1 MAIVR
6 FTRQRQAV
14 LETVQASR
22 EHPDAA
28 RVFEAVRQ
36 LVPNISL
43 GTVYRSLEALVEDGH
58 LIQIQQPGA
67 ATRYDARLER
77 HYHLLCGS
85 CGSVF
90 DVELELP
97 DLVLVAR
104 QTVVGSFGLG
114 SSGLGSSGLGFDVR
128 AATVEFHGT
137 CEGCQKN

>member
-104 QTVVGSFGLG
+104 QTVLGSFGR
-114 SSGLGSSGLGFDVR
+114 GFDVR

-137 CEGCQKN
+137 CERCQKN

>member
-97 DLVLVAR
+97 DLVLIAR
-104 QTVVGSFGLG
+104 QSVRA
-114 SSGLGSSGLGFDVR
+114 FDVR

-137 CEGCQKN
+137 CERCQKNEPILTVSSSGLS

>member
-1 MAIVR
+1 MMRFLWDRSQNPLMTIVR

-58 LIQIQQPGA
+58 LIQIQQPGF
-67 ATRYDARLER
+67 
-77 HYHLLCGS
+77 
-85 CGSVF
+85 F
-90 DVELELP
+90 DPQQAVQ
-97 DLVLVAR
+97 R
-104 QTVVGSFGLG
+104 TFMHWHR
-114 SSGLGSSGLGFDVR
+114 F
-128 AATVEFHGT
+128 T
-137 CEGCQKN
+137 C

>member
-14 LETVQASR
+14 LEAVQASR

-28 RVFEAVRQ
+28 RVFESVRHV
-36 LVPNISL
+36 VPNISL
-43 GTVYRSLEALVEDGH
+43 GTVYRSLEALVTDGH
-58 LIQIQQPGA
+58 LLQIQQPGA

-77 HYHLLCGS
+77 HYHLLCAS
-85 CGSVF
+85 CGEVF

-97 DLVLVAR
+97 DLAQLAR
-104 QTVVGSFGLG
+104 QSVR
-114 SSGLGSSGLGFDVR
+114 GFDVR

-137 CEGCQKN
+137 CERCQQHGLLKN

>member
-1 MAIVR
+1 MMRFFWDRSQNPLMAIVR

-28 RVFEAVRQ
+28 RVFESVRQ

-77 HYHLLCGS
+77 HYHLLCDS
-85 CGSVF
+85 CGAVF

-97 DLVLVAR
+97 DLVLIAR
-104 QTVVGSFGLG
+104 RSVRT
-114 SSGLGSSGLGFDVR
+114 FDVR

-137 CEGCQKN
+137 CENCQKN

>member
-43 GTVYRSLEALVEDGH
+43 GTVYRSLEALVQDGH

-104 QTVVGSFGLG
+104 QVTQKAVRDFDVR
-114 SSGLGSSGLGFDVR
+114 GFDVR

-137 CEGCQKN
+137 CERCQKN

>member
-58 LIQIQQPGA
+58 LIQIQQPGS

-77 HYHLLCGS
+77 HYHLLCAS

-97 DLVLVAR
+97 DLVLIAR
-104 QTVVGSFGLG
+104 RSVRT
-114 SSGLGSSGLGFDVR
+114 FDVR

-137 CEGCQKN
+137 CENCQKN

>member
-1 MAIVR
+1 MPIVR

-14 LETVQASR
+14 LESVQASR

-43 GTVYRSLEALVEDGH
+43 GTVYRSLEALVQAGH

-77 HYHLLCGS
+77 HYHLLCGV

-97 DLVLVAR
+97 DLVQVAR
-104 QTVVGSFGLG
+104 QTVGD
-114 SSGLGSSGLGFDVR
+114 SSGRNFDVR

-137 CEGCQKN
+137 CTNCQKN

>member
-28 RVFEAVRQ
+28 RVFESVRQ

-77 HYHLLCGS
+77 HYHLLCD
-85 CGSVF
+85 CGAVF

-97 DLVLVAR
+97 DLVQVAR
-104 QTVVGSFGLG
+104 QSVRT
-114 SSGLGSSGLGFDVR
+114 FDVR

-137 CEGCQKN
+137 CERCQKN